1 MNSSTISAVM
11 SDFAKR
17 RGPAQHKAAIVSA
30 VMSDLANRRTPDQC
44 KGGRPRKVER
54 CRCGLMTKARAEA
67 RRHKC

>member
-11 SDFAKR
+11 RDLAKR
-17 RGPAQHKAAIVSA
+17 R
-30 VMSDLANRRTPDQC
+30 TPEQC
-44 KGGRPRKVER
+44 KGGRPRKGER